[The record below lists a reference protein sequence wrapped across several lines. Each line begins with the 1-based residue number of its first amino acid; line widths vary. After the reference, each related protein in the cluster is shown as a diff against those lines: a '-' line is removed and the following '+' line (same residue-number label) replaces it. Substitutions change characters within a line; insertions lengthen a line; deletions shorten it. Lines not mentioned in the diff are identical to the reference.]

1 MMRALAFGVLGLVLA
16 AGAVAGTRPDGTPVD
31 AVFDDGG
38 AGWSHYGG
46 DQGGARYSAAAQI
59 THQNVEYLVTVWT
72 YSTGDIAKRDPKTMR
87 RTKFEATPI
96 LVGDKLVLCTSF
108 NEVIALDP
116 ETGNERWRFDPKIP
130 TEKVGP
136 ANKFNCRGV
145 SHWVFGGDALS
156 APIACPDRVFAATND
171 GRVLALNSVDG
182 KPCSSFGASGE
193 VKIDPGLELEWPGEF
208 QITSAPIV
216 IGDVVIVGSAIGDN
230 ARVVAPRGTVRAFDA
245 ISGAPKWSWDPVPRD
260 ANDPAAKTW
269 GEGYKDV
276 GHANVWAPMSV
287 DEKRGLV
294 FLPTSSASPDFFGGL
309 RPGDNKHSN
318 SVVALKAETGELVWA
333 YQTVHHDVWDY
344 DNPAQPTLATIDV
357 EGKPR
362 DVVIQP
368 TKQGFLFVL
377 DRDTGV
383 PVLPVEERPV
393 PQGGVAGEVL
403 SPTQPFPTHVPALA
417 PQKISADQAY
427 GFTPWDREACRKLI
441 AETRN
446 EGLYT
451 PPSEKGTLMFPFTGG
466 GMNWGG
472 VAFDPVKQIV
482 YANTSRMMHRITL
495 FPAADFEKLDAANPD
510 REVSPQK
517 GAPYG
522 MIRDTLLSPLGLP
535 CNPPPWGVLAA
546 VDLKAGK
553 VLWES
558 TLGTTEEL
566 APLGIALNT
575 GTPTLGGPLVT
586 ASGLVFIGATMDKYL
601 RAFDAAS
608 GKELWQGKLPAPGIA
623 TPMTYEWKGR
633 QYVVIAAGGHGDA
646 GDAGRSDTF
655 VAFALAG
662 PNDAKRS
669 WWSRTIDR
677 PGGRMWVNLGL
688 LFAGLLAVV
697 FAGRWL
703 IGRWRLSR
711 Q

>member
-1 MMRALAFGVLGLVLA
+1 MVRVFACGVLSLGLV
-16 AGAVAGTRPDGTPVD
+16 AVAAAD
-31 AVFDDGG
+31 
-38 AGWSHYGG
+38 AGWGYYGG
-46 DQGGARYSAAAQI
+46 DQGGMRHSRAAQI
-59 THQNVEYLVTVWT
+59 TAANVDDLIPVWT
-72 YSTGDIAKRDPKTMR
+72 YSTGDIAKRDAKTMR

-116 ETGNERWRFDPKIP
+116 GTGKELWRFDPQIP

-145 SHWVFGGDALS
+145 TFGSGEF
-156 APIACPDRVFAATND
+156 DRDDIKFLRCEDHIFAATND
-171 GRVLALNSVDG
+171 GRLIKIDLRDG
-182 KPCSSFGASGE
+182 GPCIDFGTNGE
-193 VKIDPGLELEWPGEF
+193 VRIEPGLELEWPGEF
-208 QITSAPIV
+208 QITSAPV
-216 IGDVVIVGSAIGDN
+216 LVGDVVIVGSAIGDN
-230 ARVVAPRGTVRAFDA
+230 ARVVAPRGTVRAFGA
-245 ISGAPKWSWDPVPRD
+245 VTGAPKWSWDPVPRD
-260 ANDPAAKTW
+260 PNDPAGKTW

-287 DEKRGLV
+287 DETRGLV

-333 YQTVHHDVWDY
+333 FQTVHHDVWDY
-344 DNPAQPTLATIDV
+344 DNPAQPTLATIDY
-357 EGKPR
+357 EGRPR

-383 PVLPVEERPV
+383 PVFPVEERPV
-393 PQGGVAGEVL
+393 PQGGVPGEVL
-403 SPTQPFPTHVPALA
+403 SPTQPYPTVIPALA
-417 PQKISADQAY
+417 PQKISADDAY
-427 GFTPWDREACRKLI
+427 GLTPWDREACRKLI

-451 PPSEKGTLMFPFTGG
+451 PPSLKGTLMFPFTGG

-472 VAFDPVKQIV
+472 VAFDPVNQVV
-482 YANTSRMMHRITL
+482 YANTSRMLHRITL
-495 FPAADFEKLDAANPD
+495 FPAAEFGKLDEKYPD

-546 VDLKAGK
+546 VDMKTGK
-553 VLWES
+553 IMWES

-566 APLGIALNT
+566 APLSIALAT

-586 ASGLVFIGATMDKYL
+586 ASGLVFIGATADKYL

-608 GKELWQGKLPAPGIA
+608 GKELWQGRLPAPGIA

-633 QYVVIAAGGHGDA
+633 QYVVIAAGGHGDLDVA
-646 GDAGRSDTF
+646 RGDTF

-662 PNDAKRS
+662 PADPKPT

-677 PGGRMWVNLGL
+677 PGGRMWINLGL
-688 LFAGLLAVV
+688 VVLGALLLL
-697 FAGRWL
+697 GGSWL
-703 IGRWRLSR
+703 LIRRWRPSR